1 MTLHIQ
7 WLYRHAGRVHGPVSL
22 ADLRAAYAL
31 GFVEPQ
37 DMVCRAVRD
46 ERWAPACKVPELR
59 RIDPLTPR
67 LPAE

>member
-1 MTLHIQ
+1 MTTHVH

-37 DMVCRAVRD
+37 DMVCRAVRH
-46 ERWAPACKVPELR
+46 ERWAPACTVPELR
-59 RIDPLTPR
+59 RIDPPVPR
-67 LPAE
+67 SPPE